1 MLSSGVIVT
10 SSLRTFTP
18 RQIAGVAAVAEA
30 GLVLVLAAFYP
41 SDTAHADVAGGEGR
55 EAKAEACVEVEPR
68 GDRAGLLRVLLTPGV
83 LPVLAFKTALNAAG
97 GSVVFMAQQFAVDP
111 FGFSPHQAA
120 MLMAYSGLLQI
131 ASQTLVFED
140 VDPRPLCWGT
150 ATLLGAGLVGM
161 GLAAPSPW
169 AFVFWLAPVNMFLNS
184 GNVMISSLLTRATPQ
199 AEMGT
204 ALGLNVAT
212 VPAGQ
217 LVAVTLAARVYRAH
231 GFAAVPLLGAG
242 FLFAAAVTFDVVMPG
257 MPLDVRPAKAAASST
272 LTPVSRR
279 GPAPEA

>member
-1 MLSSGVIVT
+1 
-10 SSLRTFTP
+10 
-18 RQIAGVAAVAEA
+18 
-30 GLVLVLAAFYP
+30 
-41 SDTAHADVAGGEGR
+41 
-55 EAKAEACVEVEPR
+55 
-68 GDRAGLLRVLLTPGV
+68 
-83 LPVLAFKTALNAAG
+83 
-97 GSVVFMAQQFAVDP
+97 
-111 FGFSPHQAA
+111 
-120 MLMAYSGLLQI
+120 MAYSGVLQM
-131 ASQTLVFED
+131 ASQTFVLEGVG
-140 VDPRPLCWGT
+140 PRPLCWGT
-150 ATLLGAGLVGM
+150 AALLGASLAGM

-242 FLFAAAVTFDVVMPG
+242 FLFAAAATFDAVMPG
-257 MPLDVRPAKAAASST
+257 MPLDERPAKTAAGSARIPGAW
-272 LTPVSRR
+272 LRR